1 MPSSRFVCPK
11 CGGRLRGYERSDI
24 VVERCDGC
32 AAIFLDQGELERLV
46 EIEGAILYGG
56 TPEAMGPKRGSGRSH
71 RGRLRIPITERRIGR
86 R

>member
-1 MPSSRFVCPK
+1 MKRCQLTCPK
-11 CGGRLRGYERSDI
+11 CGGRFFRYERTGI

-46 EIEGAILYGG
+46 EAEGAILYGG
-56 TPEAMGPKRGSGRSH
+56 TPEAMGPKRRIGRSYP
-71 RGRLRIPITERRIGR
+71 GRLRIPVTERMLGR